1 MLSHGWRYQVPYLI
15 HAMLGFA
22 NALPQQGQRWRGPHG
37 LLKAE
42 HSSGSWIGG
51 HVFRR
56 DERWLLIARKGF
68 RVHIII
74 TDAWLAKS
82 RALHLSGI
90 KLVGAGALA
99 AVVLMLASIATYHWF
114 FLEGVRQGWPGFASV
129 ARLVHPND
137 AGSKDAYM
145 RANLDA
151 MARKLGE
158 MQARM
163 IQIDSLGARV
173 AGLAGLNP
181 AEFKNAPGSG
191 GSLVASRDISMQ
203 ELMQALDTVEISSG
217 SRVDWLTVV
226 ESRLFDQ
233 KIRQTL
239 IPTEKPVNGVR
250 VGSSFGFRID
260 PITGHSALHTGLD
273 FPADVGT
280 PILAAAGGVVVVQE
294 YHAAYGNMIEI
305 DHGND
310 LITRYAHASQTFV
323 KKGDIV
329 KRGQKIA
336 SVGSTGRST
345 GPHLH
350 FEVWVAGVPQDPQRF
365 LDAGEKIAAARP
377 AAVGP
382 RGP

>member
-1 MLSHGWRYQVPYLI
+1 M
-15 HAMLGFA
+15 
-22 NALPQQGQRWRGPHG
+22 
-37 LLKAE
+37 
-42 HSSGSWIGG
+42 
-51 HVFRR
+51 
-56 DERWLLIARKGF
+56 
-68 RVHIII
+68 HIII

-82 RALHLSGI
+82 RALHLSGL

-99 AVVLMLASIATYHWF
+99 AVTLMLASIASYHWF

-163 IQIDSLGARV
+163 MQIDSLGERV

-203 ELMQALDTVEISSG
+203 ELMQALDTVDVSSG

-239 IPTEKPVNGVR
+239 IPTEKPVDGVR
-250 VGSSFGFRID
+250 VGSAFGFRID
-260 PITGHSALHTGLD
+260 PITGLSALHTGLD

-280 PILAAAGGVVVVQE
+280 PILAAAGGV
-294 YHAAYGNMIEI
+294 
-305 DHGND
+305 
-310 LITRYAHASQTFV
+310 
-323 KKGDIV
+323 
-329 KRGQKIA
+329 
-336 SVGSTGRST
+336 
-345 GPHLH
+345 
-350 FEVWVAGVPQDPQRF
+350 
-365 LDAGEKIAAARP
+365 
-377 AAVGP
+377 
-382 RGP
+382 